1 MDEHSMFYHP
11 NEGMSALE
19 ILFAQLEIITCP
31 FPPVV
36 LSVFWDEL
44 LLLFLLIE
52 KCGIGY
58 AGYASHVKASCYVV
72 LLRVL
77 VLT

>member
-1 MDEHSMFYHP
+1 MVELWMNIPCFIIP
-11 NEGMSALE
+11 TKEC
-19 ILFAQLEIITCP
+19 LFVQLEIITCP